1 MSGALICDGDLLLA
15 SDGAPICSGT
25 WSLVYSAYTGF
36 DPSTLDLGVVVQAF
50 GVGFICVAIPLCA
63 VFGVRAILNMIRR

>member
-1 MSGALICDGDLLLA
+1 MSGALICDGDLTIA

-25 WSLVYSAYTGF
+25 WQLVYSAYTGF
-36 DPSTLDLGVVVQAF
+36 DPSTLDLGVLVQAF

-63 VFGVRAILNMIRR
+63 VFGARAIFSTIRG